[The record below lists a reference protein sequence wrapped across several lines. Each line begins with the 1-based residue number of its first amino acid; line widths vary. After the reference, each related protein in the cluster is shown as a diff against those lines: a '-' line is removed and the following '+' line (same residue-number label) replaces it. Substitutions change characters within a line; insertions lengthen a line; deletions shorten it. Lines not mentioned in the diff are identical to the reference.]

1 MFVPRMYREPDAQ
14 WIVELMRR
22 NPLALLMTNGG
33 DTEGPYGTHLPVI
46 PDPESAV
53 DGLADLT
60 GATLLGHMNRGNPQ
74 WKALR
79 PAMPAV
85 LSFAG
90 PHTYVS
96 PAIYRFTPAAP
107 TWNFTAA
114 QVRGVID
121 KIESVEETLS
131 VVRSTVRDL
140 ESGFGYGWDMSE
152 SIDYFRKILPA
163 VGAFRFTITRAEAMF
178 KLSQEQSSETRDR
191 VCSHFAQEGSGT
203 QRETA
208 EYMSRV
214 SEAKRQV

>member
-1 MFVPRMYREPDAQ
+1 MFVPRMYREPDTQ

-22 NPLALLMTNGG
+22 NPLALLMTNG
-33 DTEGPYGTHLPVI
+33 DDAEGPYGTHLPVI
-46 PDPESAV
+46 PDPALPV

-60 GATLLGHMNRGNPQ
+60 GATLLCHMNRGNPQ

-79 PAMPAV
+79 SGMPAV
-85 LSFAG
+85 LSFTG

-96 PAIYRFTPAAP
+96 PTIYQFTPAAP

-114 QVRGVID
+114 QLRGVVEKID
-121 KIESVEETLS
+121 SAEETLS
-131 VVRSTVRDL
+131 VVRATVRVL
-140 ESGFGYGWDMSE
+140 ESDFGYGWDMSE

-178 KLSQEQSSETRDR
+178 KLSQEQSPETRDR
-191 VCSHFAQEGSGT
+191 VCGHFAQEESGR

-214 SEAKRQV
+214 TEVERR